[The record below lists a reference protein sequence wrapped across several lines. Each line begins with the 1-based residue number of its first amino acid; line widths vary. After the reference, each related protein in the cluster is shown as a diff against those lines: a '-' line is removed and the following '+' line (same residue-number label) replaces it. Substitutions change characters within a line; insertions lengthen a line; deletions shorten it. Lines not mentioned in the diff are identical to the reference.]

1 MQAVWTGMHALL
13 VGVGVTLLG
22 LLGAPTEA
30 WLGAGTGMFALAA
43 GLICNA
49 IYAHALKGRLRSDER
64 ATGDRRRGVMMLI
77 ALPAPIAFALAAAL
91 TGRLR
96 PAESVLHDNSV
107 VAFVACSVVV
117 AFALLYVSSTI
128 DWYVVRAWRDGIV
141 IDPPCKRRGN
151 RPTWLLITR
160 VWLLHRIFAT
170 VGFFVALWTSVG
182 LAWFELLKHHGSS
195 DWAIYLLGLV
205 SPSAIPLFL
214 MRSYIAN
221 LGHAVGLAF
230 GNLRIALSDRV
241 SWNDD
246 GQHSE
251 GIAYD
256 VSVDLGYRVIDKDGR
271 FQYLPL
277 ATARSG
283 NVSIDETDPE
293 SWACD
298 AVRASELMGASDY
311 WAPRTHAS
319 RRGLILR

>member
-13 VGVGVTLLG
+13 VGIGVSLLG

-43 GLICNA
+43 ALICNA
-49 IYAHALKGRLRSDER
+49 IYAHALQGQPRSDER
-64 ATGDRRRGVMMLI
+64 ATGDRRRAVTMLI
-77 ALPAPIAFALAAAL
+77 ALPVPIAFAVAAAL
-91 TGRLR
+91 TGQLR
-96 PAESVLHDNSV
+96 PAESVLHDSSV
-107 VAFVACSVVV
+107 AAFVACLVVV

-128 DWYVVRAWRDGIV
+128 DWYIVKAWRDGIV
-141 IDPPCKRRGN
+141 TDPPCKRQGN

-160 VWLLHRIFAT
+160 IWLLHRIVAT
-170 VGFFVALWTSVG
+170 IGFFVALWTSVG
-182 LAWFELLKHHGSS
+182 LGWFELIKHHGNS

-205 SPSAIPLFL
+205 SPSAIPLFF

-230 GNLRIALSDRV
+230 GNLRISLSDRV
-241 SWNDD
+241 SWTDD

-251 GIAYD
+251 GIVYD
-256 VSVDLGYRVIDKDGR
+256 VSIDEGYRVISHNGHS
-271 FQYLPL
+271 QNLQL
-277 ATARSG
+277 ARARNG
-283 NVSIDETDPE
+283 NISIDETDPE
-293 SWACD
+293 PWGCD

-319 RRGLILR
+319 TRGLILK